1 LTDQQ
6 IRPAT
11 LNDLHAISHIE
22 DESFP
27 NPYPRILIERLIR
40 DNADTFLVAV
50 DHSKKVMGYC
60 IVSVDGTFAHLISI
74 AVKQNNRRKGIATAL
89 LKEQLAYLEEHDVR
103 EIWLEVSAKNTDAI
117 DLYLK
122 LGFTAAE
129 TIQSYYSDGSA
140 ALRMRIILTEE
151 TERLIEKGPS

>member
-1 LTDQQ
+1 LTNQQ

-27 NPYPRILIERLIR
+27 NPYPRILIETLIR
-40 DNADTFLVAV
+40 DNPDTFLVAV
-50 DHSKKVMGYC
+50 DNTKKVTGYC

-74 AVKQNNRRKGIATAL
+74 AVQQSNRRKGVATAL
-89 LKEQLAYLEEHDVR
+89 LKEQLAYLEEHDVK
-103 EIWLEVSAKNTDAI
+103 ELWLEVSAKNTEAI
-117 DLYLK
+117 GLYVK
-122 LGFTAAE
+122 LGFTEAE

-140 ALRMRIILTEE
+140 ALRMRINLAEE
-151 TERLIEKGPS
+151 TGRLVEKDPL

>member
-1 LTDQQ
+1 M
-6 IRPAT
+6 

-27 NPYPRILIERLIR
+27 NPYPQILIETLIC
-40 DNADTFLVAV
+40 DNPDTFLVAV
-50 DHSKKVMGYC
+50 DHTKKVMGYC

-74 AVKQNNRRKGIATAL
+74 AVQQSNRRKGVATAL
-89 LKEQLAYLEEHDVR
+89 LKEQLAYLEEHDAK
-103 EIWLEVSAKNTDAI
+103 ELWLEVSAKNTEAI

-122 LGFTAAE
+122 LGFIAAE

-140 ALRMRIILTEE
+140 ALRMRINLPAE
-151 TERLIEKGPS
+151 TGRLIEKDSL

>member
-27 NPYPRILIERLIR
+27 NPYPPFLIERLIR
-40 DNADTFLVAV
+40 DNPDTFLVAV
-50 DHSKKVMGYC
+50 DQSKKVMGYC

-74 AVKQNNRRKGIATAL
+74 AVKESNRRKGIATAL
-89 LKEQLAYLEEHDVR
+89 LKEQLTYLEEHDVKDF
-103 EIWLEVSAKNTDAI
+103 WLEVSARNTEAI
-117 DLYLK
+117 DVYLK
-122 LGFTAAE
+122 LGFNEVE

-140 ALRMRIILTEE
+140 ALRMRINLPEE
-151 TERLIEKGPS
+151 TGRLIEKGPL